1 MMKKV
6 FSCFL
11 SVVSIFSSC
20 FVTKAETLDMR
31 FVTNISIKEQLT
43 EQVEQSKQR
52 FASLLCYLAESDRPN
67 IEEITISDKIAM
79 TVDKAMHE
87 VYFTTF
93 LMDKDKVIGRAVVIY
108 KFKKDEEK
116 LSNLYIYALT
126 GDLLSHLEFCET
138 QYSLNQSEKTSIEE
152 LTSLGQVY
160 SVSLEDFLTAL
171 KPAISETNSV
181 EIKQQLSQLKFDIQS
196 YIITEDDYKAE
207 QEECEE
213 EEDKD

>member
-1 MMKKV
+1 MKRV

-11 SVVSIFSSC
+11 SVASVFSSC

-31 FVTNISIKEQLT
+31 FVTNSGIK
-43 EQVEQSKQR
+43 KQIEEKAKPDDPR
-52 FASLLCYLAESDRPN
+52 FASLLCYISKSKRPE
-67 IEEITISDKIAM
+67 IRDITISGKIAM

-93 LMDKDKVIGRAVVIY
+93 LMDKDKVLGRAVVTY
-108 KFKKDEEK
+108 KFKKNEER
-116 LSNLYIYALT
+116 LSDLYLYALI
-126 GDLLSHLEFCET
+126 GDLLSHLEFSKT
-138 QYSLNQSEKTSIEE
+138 QYSLDQSEKTSIEE
-152 LTSLGQVY
+152 LTSPGQVY
-160 SVSLEDFLTAL
+160 TISLEDFLTAM
-171 KPAISETNSV
+171 KPTISDTNSV

-207 QEECEE
+207 QEDC